1 MDLQLSLN
9 EQLMEQIFRLYA
21 VLRRGPI
28 AGGDGEKGGRPSAQR
43 ACLMTVLFYAAPLFR
58 RRPDAVSSL
67 AAAAILLLAVDPA
80 QVETLG
86 KLVAA
91 GLVERR
97 QSVRDKRIFNIFLT
111 DEGRERL
118 SELIEDRPDFAALFL
133 SPLCDEE
140 KQRLLEL
147 LGKLIGAAG
156 PDSDERGEDYDE
168 E

>member
-1 MDLQLSLN
+1 MLGESDGISQRDMTTLLQL
-9 EQLMEQIFRLYA
+9 
-21 VLRRGPI
+21 
-28 AGGDGEKGGRPSAQR
+28 RPQS
-43 ACLMTVLFYAAPLFR
+43 
-58 RRPDAVSSL
+58 VS
-67 AAAAILLLAVDPA
+67 
-80 QVETLG
+80 ETLG

-111 DEGRERL
+111 DEGRERV

-140 KQRLLEL
+140 KRRLLEL

-156 PDSDERGEDYDE
+156 PDSDERGEEFDDE
-168 E
+168 

>member
-1 MDLQLSLN
+1 MKTNNPFEIIKD
-9 EQLMEQIFRLYA
+9 RA
-21 VLRRGPI
+21 VLFDGAMGTMLDKYGIEPGELPETWNLGHPEVIRSI
-28 AGGDGEKGGRPSAQR
+28 HEAYLDAGADVITANTFGCSPLKYDG
-43 ACLMTVLFYAAPLFR
+43 
-58 RRPDAVSSL
+58 
-67 AAAAILLLAVDPA
+67 
-80 QVETLG
+80 ETLG